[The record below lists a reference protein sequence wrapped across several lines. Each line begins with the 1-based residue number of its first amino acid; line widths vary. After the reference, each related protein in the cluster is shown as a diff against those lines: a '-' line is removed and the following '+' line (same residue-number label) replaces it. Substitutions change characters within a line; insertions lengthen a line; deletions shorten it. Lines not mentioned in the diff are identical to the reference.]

1 MQDKMRENFLDELK
15 RKNGKRIVICQTGFI
30 STKFLVN
37 CLSYRIDID
46 TLTIKDERQEVYLSV
61 NLNQVYK
68 YEIKDNKTKIYL
80 DNDTV
85 IIISE
90 D

>member
-1 MQDKMRENFLDELK
+1 MQDKMRENLLNELR
-15 RKNGKRIVICQTGFI
+15 RKNRKRIVICQTGFI

-37 CLSYRIDID
+37 CLNYKVEID
-46 TLTIKDERQEVYLSV
+46 TLTIKDEEQEVYLSI

-68 YEIKDNKTKIYL
+68 YDIKDNKVKLYL
-80 DNDTV
+80 DNDT
-85 IIISE
+85 IIIITE

>member
-1 MQDKMRENFLDELK
+1 MQDKMRENLLNELR

-30 STKFLVN
+30 STKFLGN
-37 CLSYRIDID
+37 CLNYKVEID
-46 TLTIKDERQEVYLSV
+46 TLTIKDEEQEVYLSI

-68 YEIKDNKTKIYL
+68 YDIKDNKVKLYL
-80 DNDTV
+80 DNDT
-85 IIISE
+85 IIMITE

>member
-1 MQDKMRENFLDELK
+1 MQDKMRENILNELK

-37 CLSYRIDID
+37 CLNYKIEID
-46 TLTIKDERQEVYLSV
+46 TLIIKDEKEGVYLTI

-68 YEIKDNKTKIYL
+68 YEIKDNKIKIYL

>member
-1 MQDKMRENFLDELK
+1 MQDKMRENLLNELR

-37 CLSYRIDID
+37 CLNYKVEIDS
-46 TLTIKDERQEVYLSV
+46 LTIIDEEQEVYLSI

-68 YEIKDNKTKIYL
+68 YDIKDNKVKLYL
-80 DNDTV
+80 DNDT
-85 IIISE
+85 IIIITE

>member
-1 MQDKMRENFLDELK
+1 MQDKMKENILNELK

-37 CLSYRIDID
+37 CLNYKIEID
-46 TLTIKDERQEVYLSV
+46 TLTIKDEKEGVYLTI

-68 YEIKDNKTKIYL
+68 YEIKDNKIKIYL

>member
-1 MQDKMRENFLDELK
+1 MQDKMRENILDELR

-37 CLSYRIDID
+37 CLNYKVEID
-46 TLTIKDERQEVYLSV
+46 TLTIKDEEQEVYLCI

-68 YEIKDNKTKIYL
+68 YDIKDNKVKLYL
-80 DNDTV
+80 DNDT
-85 IIISE
+85 IIIITE

>member
-1 MQDKMRENFLDELK
+1 MQDKMRENLLNELR

-37 CLSYRIDID
+37 FLNYKVEID
-46 TLTIKDERQEVYLSV
+46 TLTIKDEEQEVYLSI

-68 YEIKDNKTKIYL
+68 YDIKDNKVKLYL
-80 DNDTV
+80 DNDT
-85 IIISE
+85 IIIITE

>member
-1 MQDKMRENFLDELK
+1 MQDNIKENILNELK
-15 RKNGKRIVICQTGFI
+15 RKDGKKIVICQTGFI

-37 CLSYRIDID
+37 CLSYKMEYDILTVQD
-46 TLTIKDERQEVYLSV
+46 EKEGVYLTI

-68 YEIKDNKTKIYL
+68 YEIRDSKIKIYL

-90 D
+90 E

>member
-1 MQDKMRENFLDELK
+1 MQDKMRENILNELK

-37 CLSYRIDID
+37 CLNYKIEID
-46 TLTIKDERQEVYLSV
+46 TLTIKDEKEGVYLTI

-68 YEIKDNKTKIYL
+68 YEIKDNKIKIYL

>member
-1 MQDKMRENFLDELK
+1 MQDKMRDNILNELR

-30 STKFLVN
+30 STKFLVD
-37 CLSYRIDID
+37 CLNYKIEID
-46 TLTIKDERQEVYLSV
+46 TLTIKDDKQEVYLSI

-68 YEIKDNKTKIYL
+68 HDIKDDKVKLYL

>member
-1 MQDKMRENFLDELK
+1 MQDKMRENLLNELR

-37 CLSYRIDID
+37 CLNYKVEID
-46 TLTIKDERQEVYLSV
+46 TLTIKDEKQEVYLSI

-68 YEIKDNKTKIYL
+68 YDIKDNKVKLYL
-80 DNDTV
+80 DNDT
-85 IIISE
+85 IIIITE

>member
-1 MQDKMRENFLDELK
+1 MQDKMRENLLNELR

-37 CLSYRIDID
+37 WLNYKVEID
-46 TLTIKDERQEVYLSV
+46 TLTIKDEEQEVYLSI

-68 YEIKDNKTKIYL
+68 YDIKDNKVKLYL
-80 DNDTV
+80 DNDT
-85 IIISE
+85 IIIITE